1 MHSKGIFS
9 FIILIIMMLIILEL
23 NVFLTKENNEFE
35 KIKNELMIIENA
47 SKERV
52 IMEENVDKII
62 NFILEKNVGNNTTN
76 IFLVRNEINS
86 NLFNYLK
93 NRAKATNIFGEKEK
107 DLTLNFLNE
116 NSVVSIIK
124 IDGIT
129 YSEYSFTSDITKTN
143 IVNSKLGNNLI
154 LEYRIPIDYIMRVV
168 K

>member
-1 MHSKGIFS
+1 
-9 FIILIIMMLIILEL
+9 MMLIILEL

-86 NLFNYLK
+86 NLFDYLK
-93 NRAKATNIFGEKEK
+93 NRAKSSNIFGEKEK
-107 DLTLNFLNE
+107 YLTLNFLNE